1 MIRSVMVACVCL
13 LPVRSATAAELT
25 VCAAG
30 APTCKYNN
38 LQAAV
43 NAALDGDTIILASGE
58 VFTQSV
64 ILPATPHLTAVVI
77 RSSVT
82 CPARRVTAADAS
94 GMATLRPGDV
104 AGAVIT
110 GAGVRGWEF
119 ECVRF
124 DSPGGYYNHV
134 YIYNERL
141 GAGSFRNSSNII
153 FDRVVIIGSDPNS
166 TRTGLYLNGSDIT
179 VTKSHIANIHKQGEE
194 SKAIV
199 LQEGPGPFTITDN
212 YLEAASINI
221 LFGGGD
227 TSSSAHI
234 ANNILVEGNHLY
246 KKPEWAG
253 GSYGTKNIFELKT
266 ATNVVVR
273 NNLMEN
279 NWPGGQDGYAILF
292 QPVND
297 TANSPWNKVTDVLF
311 EQNTV
316 RGVENGINILG
327 YEWQTNYTSSQTTRV
342 TFRNNLFVIRNR
354 FLKAGGEVGILTIEH
369 NTVDNG
375 GPLGALYFGAVHP
388 AGESQREATAAIQN
402 LTFRNNLLY
411 LNEGLSGDGTAPGM
425 STLQTYANTYTWTHN
440 VLANRI
446 GSQTYPATNW
456 YPSSAEHKAQFKDD
470 YTLVAGSSYRNAG
483 SDGQDLGRV
492 VGTIRPPA
500 APSTLLVY

>member
-1 MIRSVMVACVCL
+1 LLRSAIIVCACL
-13 LPVRSATAAELT
+13 LPAKSATAAEVT

-43 NAALDGDTIILASGE
+43 DAARDGDTIILASGE
-58 VFTQSV
+58 VFAQDV
-64 ILPATPHLTAVVI
+64 VLPATPHLTPVVI
-77 RSSVT
+77 RSSVA
-82 CPARRVTAADAS
+82 CPDRRVTAADVG
-94 GMATLRPGDV
+94 GMATLRPGHV
-104 AGAVIT
+104 AEAVIT

-119 ECVRF
+119 ECIRF

-141 GAGSFRNSSNII
+141 GDGSFRNSTDIT
-153 FDRVVIIGSDPNS
+153 FDRIVIVGSDPNS
-166 TRTGLYLNGSDIT
+166 TRTGLYLNGSDLT

-212 YLEAASINI
+212 YLEAASINV

-253 GSYGTKNIFELKT
+253 GPYATKNIFELKT

-279 NWPGGQDGYAILF
+279 NWSGGQDGYAILF

-297 TANSPWNKVTDVLF
+297 TANSPWNKVTDVVF
-311 EQNTV
+311 EQNTI

-327 YEWQTNYTSSQTTRV
+327 YEWQTDYTSSQTTRV
-342 TFRNNLFVIRNR
+342 TFRDNLFRIQNR

-369 NTVDNG
+369 NTIDNG
-375 GPLGALYFGAVHP
+375 GPLGAMYFGGVHP
-388 AGESQREATAAIQN
+388 AGGNLREATAAIQN

-411 LNEGLSGDGTAPGM
+411 LNGGLSGDGTAPGM
-425 STLQTYANTYTWTHN
+425 STLQTYVNTLTWTHN

-446 GSQTYPATNW
+446 GSQTYPNTNW
-456 YPSSAEHKAQFKDD
+456 YPSSAEHKAQFKAD
-470 YTLVAGSSYRNAG
+470 YTLVAGSTYKNAG

-492 VGTIRPPA
+492 LGTIRPPTA
-500 APSTLLVY
+500 TGAPVVH

>member
-1 MIRSVMVACVCL
+1 ML
-13 LPVRSATAAELT
+13 LASTAAGAATRT
-25 VCAAG
+25 VCASG
-30 APTCKYNN
+30 CMYTN
-38 LQAAV
+38 LQDAV
-43 NAALDGDTIILASGE
+43 NAALDGDTITLASGE

-64 ILPATPHLTAVVI
+64 VLPATPHLTPVVI
-77 RSSVT
+77 RSSVA
-82 CPARRVTAADAS
+82 CPARRITAADAG
-94 GMATLRPGDV
+94 GMATLRPNHV
-104 AGAVIT
+104 AEAVIT
-110 GAGVRGWEF
+110 GAGVKGWEV
-119 ECVRF
+119 ECVRI

-141 GAGSFRNSSNII
+141 GDGSFRNSSDVT
-153 FDRVVIIGSDPNS
+153 FDRIVIIGSDPNS
-166 TRTGLYLNGSDIT
+166 TRTGLYLNGSNIT
-179 VTKSHIANIHKQGEE
+179 VRQSHIANIHKQGEE
-194 SKAIV
+194 TKAIV

-212 YLEAASINI
+212 YLEAASINV

-234 ANNILVEGNHLY
+234 ANNIVVEGNHLY

-253 GSYGTKNIFELKT
+253 GTYGTKNIFELKT

-311 EQNTV
+311 EQNTI

-342 TFRNNLFVIRNR
+342 TFRNNLFLIRDR

-375 GPLGALYFGAVHP
+375 GALGALYFGGVHP
-388 AGESQREATAAIQN
+388 AGENPREATAAIQN
-402 LTFRNNLLY
+402 FTFRNNLVY
-411 LNEGLSGDGTAPGM
+411 LNGGLSGDGTAPGM
-425 STLQTYANTYTWTHN
+425 STLDTYVDTLTWTHN

-446 GSQTYPATNW
+446 GSQTYPNTNW
-456 YPSSAEHKAQFKDD
+456 YPSSTEHKAQFKTD
-470 YTLVAGSSYRNAG
+470 YTLVAGSPYSNAG
-483 SDGQDLGRV
+483 SDGQDLGRIWTSTSV
-492 VGTIRPPA
+492 RLPGPPA
-500 APSTLLVY
+500 GLQIR

>member
-1 MIRSVMVACVCL
+1 M
-13 LPVRSATAAELT
+13 
-25 VCAAG
+25 
-30 APTCKYNN
+30 
-38 LQAAV
+38 
-43 NAALDGDTIILASGE
+43 
-58 VFTQSV
+58 
-64 ILPATPHLTAVVI
+64 VI

-124 DSPGGYYNHV
+124 DSPGAYYNHV

-141 GAGSFRNSSNII
+141 GEGSFRNSSNIT
-153 FDRVVIIGSDPNS
+153 FDSRDHRERAEQRPHRPVSQ
-166 TRTGLYLNGSDIT
+166 RQRHHRHE
-179 VTKSHIANIHKQGEE
+179 SHIANIHKQGEE

-212 YLEAASINI
+212 YLEAASINV

-234 ANNILVEGNHLY
+234 ANNILVEGITC
-246 KKPEWAG
+246 KPEWAG
-253 GSYGTKNIFELKT
+253 GTYGTKNIFELKT

-279 NWPGGQDGYAILF
+279 NWSGGQDGYAILF

-316 RGVENGINILG
+316 RGSRMESI
-327 YEWQTNYTSSQTTRV
+327 SS
-342 TFRNNLFVIRNR
+342 
-354 FLKAGGEVGILTIEH
+354 
-369 NTVDNG
+369 
-375 GPLGALYFGAVHP
+375 
-388 AGESQREATAAIQN
+388 
-402 LTFRNNLLY
+402 
-411 LNEGLSGDGTAPGM
+411 GM
-425 STLQTYANTYTWTHN
+425 STRRTTRRA
-440 VLANRI
+440 RR
-446 GSQTYPATNW
+446 PA
-456 YPSSAEHKAQFKDD
+456 
-470 YTLVAGSSYRNAG
+470 
-483 SDGQDLGRV
+483 
-492 VGTIRPPA
+492 
-500 APSTLLVY
+500 